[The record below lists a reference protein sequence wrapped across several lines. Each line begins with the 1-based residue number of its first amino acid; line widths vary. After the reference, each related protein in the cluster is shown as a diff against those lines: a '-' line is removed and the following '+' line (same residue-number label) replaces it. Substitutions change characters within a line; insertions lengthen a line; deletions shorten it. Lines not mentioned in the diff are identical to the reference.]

1 MISSLSPRAARWLP
15 VLVAISGVAAY
26 WAAERAVTGGAAGLP
41 LDDGWIHAQFARQL
55 AAGAGLAYRDGAW
68 VAGSTSPLWTALL
81 SVGGG
86 PSAAFVLLWGKLLGI
101 VLLIATARLSGDLA
115 RDLGSDENWS
125 CLAATLVA
133 GSSWLLWAS
142 LSGMEV
148 LLFAALCLASL
159 RLEVAEQSDGA
170 RMPLALPC
178 AALAALARPEGAL
191 LFALL
196 LTSQVRRLLGG
207 RQLEADRMVR
217 LRRNLILGLVA
228 AACIALPYAL
238 LSFSRSGSFAP
249 STLAVKTFSA
259 GGPEAPLL
267 QVLHAA
273 VGVAWKPLPLAILLA
288 GAGAIDALRRRGA
301 VVVAWFA
308 LLPFVYGF
316 LSRGPSPLLGN
327 FGRYLF
333 PWLPLVVILGILGAK
348 RLVEGWPAG
357 DGDAELRRPRWA
369 AAAVTLLLL
378 VPAAWASYKGRDLFA
393 RNVADVEAT
402 DVAAA
407 DWLRSHVDPR
417 ALLAVQDIG
426 AIGYRTAN
434 PLLDLSGIVSPHVLR
449 EVRAARSPAD
459 PAGLAGMRRVLETE
473 RPDFVVVFDGWYPP
487 LLAALR
493 PVARFDRPQNITM
506 AGARLL
512 IAATPWCRY
521 PLPSSIA
528 NSQETVVP

>member
-1 MISSLSPRAARWLP
+1 MVSSLSPRAARWLP

-81 SVGGG
+81 AVGGG
-86 PSAAFVLLWGKLLGI
+86 PSGAFLLLWGKLLGI
-101 VLLIATARLSGDLA
+101 VLLIANARLSGDLA
-115 RDLGSDENWS
+115 RDLGGEENWS

-191 LFALL
+191 LFGLL
-196 LTSQVRRLLGG
+196 FAAQVRRALAA
-207 RQLEADRMVR
+207 RLEPDRFAR
-217 LRRNLILGLVA
+217 LRRSLILGLAA
-228 AACIALPYAL
+228 AACVAWPYAL
-238 LSFSRSGSFAP
+238 LSFARSGSFVP

-259 GGPEAPLL
+259 GGPQAPLL
-267 QVLHAA
+267 QVLLAA
-273 VGVAWKPLPLAILLA
+273 LGVAWKSLPLAVLMA

-308 LLPFVYGF
+308 LLPFVYAF

-333 PWLPLVVILGILGAK
+333 PWLPLVVILGVLGAK
-348 RLVEGWPAG
+348 RLVEGWP
-357 DGDAELRRPRWA
+357 RWA
-369 AAAVTLLLL
+369 ATAVTLVLL
-378 VPAAWASYKGRDLFA
+378 VPAAWASYKGRDFYA

-407 DWLRSHVDPR
+407 EWIRTHVDPR
-417 ALLAVQDIG
+417 ARLAVQDIG
-426 AIGYRTAN
+426 AVGFRTAN
-434 PLLDLSGIVSPHVLR
+434 PLLDLSGIVSPQVLR
-449 EVRAARSPAD
+449 EVRSSRSPSD